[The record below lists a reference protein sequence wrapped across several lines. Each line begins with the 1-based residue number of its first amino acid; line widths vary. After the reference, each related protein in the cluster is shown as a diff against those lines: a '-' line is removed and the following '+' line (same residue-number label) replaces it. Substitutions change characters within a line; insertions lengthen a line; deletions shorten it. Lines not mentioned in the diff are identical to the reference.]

1 MNALIADTVHL
12 MYSFFQTHHIVL
24 ILHLLRLCFIIYLL
38 ARNTKIAALISYQDA
53 KKDEETGLWW
63 IPTNG
68 TTDLLVPS
76 DQLSSP
82 LPVGIEGELLWF

>member
-12 MYSFFQTHHIVL
+12 MYSFFQTRHIVL

-76 DQLSSP
+76 DQLSST
-82 LPVGIEGELLWF
+82 GWY